1 MVAVSTQGLA
11 LATQT
16 ESARADRM
24 APSAHGVPLGFATN
38 SSNCQR
44 CRYGQPETITMMELI
59 GGILTSR
66 CIGATLTSG

>member
-1 MVAVSTQGLA
+1 
-11 LATQT
+11 
-16 ESARADRM
+16 M